1 MATPEKSK
9 LTVSAV
15 VPAYNAE
22 RHIARAIDSILKQSR
37 PADEI
42 IVVDDGSTDATA
54 EVVKGYS
61 DKVRYIYQ
69 ENSGVSVARNTG
81 IEAASGNWIAFLDGD
96 DEWCGEKLKL
106 QTEHLL
112 KNDELK
118 WTYSNFYLDQPG
130 SEKLQEAHGSKEL
143 EKLLG
148 EREYFEDY
156 LKAYVT
162 HGYAWTCTL
171 MIERDVFKKTGMFEP
186 EMKRAQDNDLW
197 YRIAYQYPMVGY
209 QEQPLAVYHMDTPGS
224 STKINDEVDFMAG
237 LIDRHLEL
245 SAEYGRRKAFEPC
258 VTHMLGV
265 WVRQLFAEK
274 RFGDVKILLDRFEAF
289 FSERFKREIRFRLMW
304 PAITNRIANI
314 AIQLKEN
321 CN

>member
-22 RHIARAIDSILKQSR
+22 RHIARAIDSILKQSL

-42 IVVDDGSTDATA
+42 IVVDDGSTDGTA
-54 EVVKGYS
+54 EVVKAYG
-61 DKVRYIYQ
+61 DKVRDIFQ
-69 ENSGVSVARNTG
+69 ENSGVSVARNAG
-81 IEAASGNWIAFLDGD
+81 IEAANGNWIAFLDGD

-112 KNDELK
+112 KNSELK
-118 WTYSNFYLDQPG
+118 WTYSNFYLDRPG
-130 SEKLQEAHGSKEL
+130 SKKLQEAHGSKAL
-143 EKLLG
+143 ERLLG
-148 EREYFEDY
+148 GREYFQDY

-171 MIERDVFKKTGMFEP
+171 MINREVFKKTGMFEP
-186 EMKRAQDNDLW
+186 GMKRAQDNDLW

-209 QEQPLAVYHMDTPGS
+209 LAQPLAVYHMDTPDS
-224 STKINDEVDFMAG
+224 STKINDEADFMTG

-245 SAEYGRRKAFEPC
+245 SAEYGRKEAFEPC

-265 WVRQLFAEK
+265 WVRQLFEEK
-274 RFGDVKILLDRFEAF
+274 RFGDVKLLLDRFGKF
-289 FSERFKREIRFRLMW
+289 LSERFKREIRFRLMC
-304 PAITNRIANI
+304 PAVTNRIADI
-314 AIQLKEN
+314 VIRLKKL
-321 CN
+321 